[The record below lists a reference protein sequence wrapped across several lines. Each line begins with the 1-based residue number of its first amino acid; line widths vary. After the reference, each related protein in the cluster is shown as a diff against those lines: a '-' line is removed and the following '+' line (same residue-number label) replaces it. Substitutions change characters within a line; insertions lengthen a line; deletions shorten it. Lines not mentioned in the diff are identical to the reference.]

1 MEIGVEIS
9 LYPLEENFGP
19 RIKAFLD
26 RLAAGAGFKIV
37 TTSLST
43 QIFGEYD
50 EVMGALAREMR
61 AVFNEQAARGG
72 QGGQAGRGAAGAGKA
87 VLLLKL
93 FGPFPPPGA

>member
-9 LYPLEENFGP
+9 LYPLEENFAP

-26 RLAAGAGFKIV
+26 RLRAAGRLKIV

-50 EVMGALAREMR
+50 EVLTTLTREMR
-61 AVFNEQAARGG
+61 AVFAEASGESAEAAV
-72 QGGQAGRGAAGAGKA
+72 KA
-87 VLLLKL
+87 VFLVKL
-93 FGPFPPPGA
+93 FGPLAVPRG